1 MKHFSKSVA
10 IEDAKYLTT
19 IISACYA
26 CAIQAYWRGMQDM
39 IPTPPSP
46 PYRDHRQWRAGISSP
61 LPPWQPGV
69 TPVPPST
76 PIPVAATA
84 SASAY
89 EISQQQTAPQP
100 IATASTV
107 DPLLATVDKLDP
119 AAPSSEKRKRWQR
132 VVAVGLL
139 LALLIAL
146 FFTWNGATPAASPS
160 GNTIQ
165 QNFSGSPTGNTS
177 STTDSGSS
185 GNTITVYVV
194 GAVKHPGVYTLPTDA
209 RVYQLL
215 QAAGGPL
222 PNANLVALN
231 LAAKLSDG
239 EEVYVVHIGETPPT
253 YSGGVPQ
260 PGTGNSTGNT
270 QLININ
276 TASADEMRQALHIS
290 SATAQAIVNYRTQHG
305 PFTSVE
311 QLQQVV
317 SQSIYDKIKDQV
329 TV

>member
-1 MKHFSKSVA
+1 M
-10 IEDAKYLTT
+10 
-19 IISACYA
+19 
-26 CAIQAYWRGMQDM
+26 
-39 IPTPPSP
+39 
-46 PYRDHRQWRAGISSP
+46 
-61 LPPWQPGV
+61 
-69 TPVPPST
+69 
-76 PIPVAATA
+76 PVAPT
-84 SASAY
+84 SAY
-89 EISQQQTAPQP
+89 EISQQQTVPQP
-100 IATASTV
+100 IATTSTV
-107 DPLLATVDKLDP
+107 DPLLTTVDKLDTT
-119 AAPSSEKRKRWQR
+119 ASASEKRKRWQR
-132 VVAVGLL
+132 VVAAGLL

-146 FFTWNGATPAASPS
+146 FFTWNGATPAASPAS
-160 GNTIQ
+160 TTTQ
-165 QNFSGSPTGNTS
+165 QNFSGGSTGNNS
-177 STTDSGSS
+177 STTGSSSS

-194 GAVKHPGVYTLPTDA
+194 GAVKHPGVYTLPVDA

-260 PGTGNSTGNT
+260 PGPGNSTGNT

>member
-1 MKHFSKSVA
+1 
-10 IEDAKYLTT
+10 
-19 IISACYA
+19 
-26 CAIQAYWRGMQDM
+26 MQDM

-46 PYRDHRQWRAGISSP
+46 PYRDRRHRQPAISSP
-61 LPPWQPGV
+61 LPPWQPIL
-69 TPVPPST
+69 PSM
-76 PIPVAATA
+76 PMPVAPT
-84 SASAY
+84 SAY
-89 EISQQQTAPQP
+89 EISQQQTQP
-100 IATASTV
+100 IATTSTV
-107 DPLLATVDKLDP
+107 APLTVEVDKLDTT
-119 AAPSSEKRKRWQR
+119 ASASEKRKRWQR
-132 VVAVGLL
+132 VVAAGLL

-146 FFTWNGATPAASPS
+146 FFTWNGATPAASPAS
-160 GNTIQ
+160 TTIQ
-165 QNFSGSPTGNTS
+165 QNFSGGSTGNNS
-177 STTDSGSS
+177 PSSS

-194 GAVKHPGVYTLPTDA
+194 GAVKHPGVYTLPVDA

-260 PGTGNSTGNT
+260 PGPGNSTGNT

>member
-1 MKHFSKSVA
+1 
-10 IEDAKYLTT
+10 
-19 IISACYA
+19 
-26 CAIQAYWRGMQDM
+26 M

-46 PYRDHRQWRAGISSP
+46 PYRDRRQPAISSP

-76 PIPVAATA
+76 PMPVAPT
-84 SASAY
+84 SAY
-89 EISQQQTAPQP
+89 EISRQQTAPQP
-100 IATASTV
+100 TATASAV
-107 DPLLATVDKLDP
+107 DPALLTVDKLEP
-119 AAPSSEKRKRWQR
+119 AASASEKRKRWQR

-146 FFTWNGATPAASPS
+146 FFTWNGARPAAPPAST
-160 GNTIQ
+160 TIQ
-165 QNFSGSPTGNTS
+165 QNFSGGPTSNSS
-177 STTDSGSS
+177 STGSSSS

-194 GAVKHPGVYTLPTDA
+194 GAVKHPGVYTLPADA

-260 PGTGNSTGNT
+260 PGPGTGTGNT